1 MEWGIVRENDRYL
14 YGEKVKAYLRKGA
27 KRLSSEQVYP
37 NPRLGYGALCVAD
50 SLPDQPL
57 FFSQKSRRENRQ
69 TPSTKVSASYSSA
82 SSK

>member
-14 YGEKVKAYLRKGA
+14 YGEKVKTYLRKGA
-27 KRLSSEQVYP
+27 KRLSSEQAYP

-50 SLPDQPL
+50 SLPDQSL
-57 FFSQKSRRENRQ
+57 FFSQKSRRANRQ
-69 TPSTKVSASYSSA
+69 TLSTKVSASYSSA

>member
-1 MEWGIVRENDRYL
+1 MREHDRYL
-14 YGEKVKAYLRKGA
+14 YGEKVKTYLRKGA

-50 SLPDQPL
+50 SLPDQSL
-57 FFSQKSRRENRQ
+57 FFSQKSLSAKRQ
-69 TPSTKVSASYSSA
+69 TLSTKVSASYSSA